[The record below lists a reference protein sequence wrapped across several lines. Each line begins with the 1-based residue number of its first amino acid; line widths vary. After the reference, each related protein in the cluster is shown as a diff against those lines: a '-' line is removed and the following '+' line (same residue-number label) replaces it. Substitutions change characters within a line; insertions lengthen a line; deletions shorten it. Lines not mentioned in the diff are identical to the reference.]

1 MPESTWNLYNATGSN
16 ATECDGSGTRH
27 DNNITG
33 GKATGN
39 STGTGGKATDIGTGT
54 GGKATKNF
62 TGGKATD
69 NDSILLNLSKIL
81 MRLIR
86 YEKRVKNYLPCLNAC
101 SVKKIT
107 GSKIVKI

>member
-54 GGKATKNF
+54 GGKAT
-62 TGGKATD
+62 D

>member
-1 MPESTWNLYNATGSN
+1 MPESTWKLYNATGSN

-39 STGTGGKATDIGTGT
+39 STGTGGKAT
-54 GGKATKNF
+54 KKL

-86 YEKRVKNYLPCLNAC
+86 YEKKSQKLLALFECLFSEKNYRILN
-101 SVKKIT
+101 
-107 GSKIVKI
+107 SKDLVI

>member
-33 GKATGN
+33 GKATKKL
-39 STGTGGKATDIGTGT
+39 TGGKV
-54 GGKATKNF
+54 
-62 TGGKATD
+62 TD

-81 MRLIR
+81 MRLIQ

>member
-39 STGTGGKATDIGTGT
+39 STGTGGKAT
-54 GGKATKNF
+54 KKL

-81 MRLIR
+81 MRLIQ